1 MASNENSWWNS
12 LVKTAKEKSLNAF
25 EIIKTDLAEF
35 TSTMTSDANSLF
47 NQTSSETDEKASTTT
62 TTINSNQSE
71 INKRNRFTEELE
83 AIQANQDTYLDTQI
97 ETNEEFINW
106 ITTFNIDEHKATI
119 SDILIENSAM
129 RLLYSQIVPAQISN
143 QQFWSRYLFKVN
155 QLEEE
160 HQKRVKLLE
169 RVSNKTPDQ
178 EEGPLDWD
186 DEDQSNKKIEPTNAD
201 ENSNTNKEVEQD
213 IQPIEEKI
221 KTEISKSE
229 DGSQNLGDEWEQIS
243 NHENNQNVDDSKQII
258 NSEQTDN
265 VTDKVNLKKDEW
277 DDWDA

>member
-1 MASNENSWWNS
+1 
-12 LVKTAKEKSLNAF
+12 
-25 EIIKTDLAEF
+25 
-35 TSTMTSDANSLF
+35 MTSDANSLF
-47 NQTSSETDEKASTTT
+47 NQTSSETDEKASTT

-129 RLLYSQIVPAQISN
+129 RLLYSQIVIYKYLNLKINIFLIFVFFQVPAQISN

-229 DGSQNLGDEWEQIS
+229 DGSQNLGIF
-243 NHENNQNVDDSKQII
+243 
-258 NSEQTDN
+258 
-265 VTDKVNLKKDEW
+265 
-277 DDWDA
+277 

>member
-265 VTDKVNLKKDEW
+265 VTDKVNLKKV
-277 DDWDA
+277 